1 MNRLLI
7 FLLLISSL
15 FLTGCEPSI
24 DEKKKEINP
33 YEGELHYFDV
43 EDVTSMSVQMAYFN
57 NAFISMNNDGVN
69 YHIFEGSSRY
79 YYVHNDEVVV
89 VRELEDNSY
98 VGIISY
104 NTITFELEAFY
115 SEIDEIF
122 DISLMVQVDY
132 TNTFSYQDENMV
144 YVIEVNEDNYITYI
158 ECTDLSDGSRVLT
171 VSDINLVEI
180 EVPEHDIYTPAEYVM
195 ETNYST
201 MDYTYQNDLLTI
213 TNDEWTVTINNSG
226 RYVHFIHDGITWRY
240 LDFVY
245 EVMRDESNTEI
256 AIDEFLIEHD
266 TLDADFLSDI
276 MDIVMYIEDID
287 TLFIESEETE

>member
-180 EVPEHDIYTPAEYVM
+180 EVPEHDIYTPAEYAM

-201 MDYTYQNDLLTI
+201 MEYTYQNELLTI

-256 AIDEFLIEHD
+256 PIDEFLVEHD
-266 TLDADFLSDI
+266 TLGEDFLSDI

>member
-256 AIDEFLIEHD
+256 PIDEFLVEHD
-266 TLDADFLSDI
+266 TLGEDFLSDI